1 MTLKL
6 VHFSVAVVC
15 ALPKELLAVRLLFDQ
30 TYVDPE
36 ALVPAG
42 DPNSYA
48 FGRMGQHNVVAASL
62 PGEYGTNSAA
72 SVAAHIARTFTAIRF
87 CLLVGIGGAVPSPTN
102 DIRLGDV
109 VVSHPQGTYSGVMQY
124 DLGKSLEHEVRI
136 REGSLTRPPRFLLGA
151 ISNLR
156 ADPHQKNNPLHPYLE
171 ELSAN
176 HKAYQFPRKERDQL
190 FVSTYR
196 HNPKSKSCTD
206 CSGERV
212 ERPRRKQTQ
221 PFIHY
226 GVIASGN
233 QVIKSAR
240 LRDSMAQDNV
250 LCVEM
255 EAAGIMNELPSLVIR
270 GICDYADSH
279 KNDAWQ
285 EYAAAT
291 AAAYAKLLLTVVR
304 SHQATSYEINDET
317 IRKAERGDV
326 SSCTHTIKDEPQES
340 SEEVQTLNYK
350 VLVTDQSSELPLE
363 RHVETHFLFNILAAN
378 IRVMIET

>member
-1 MTLKL
+1 MSPKL
-6 VHFSVAVVC
+6 EEFSVAIVC
-15 ALPKELLAVRLLFDQ
+15 ALPKELLAVRLLFDR
-30 TYVDPE
+30 TYAGPE
-36 ALVPAG
+36 ALVPER

-48 FGRMGQHNVVAASL
+48 FGRIGQHNVVAASL

-72 SVAAHIARTFTAIRF
+72 SVAAHIARTFTSIKF
-87 CLLVGIGGAVPSPTN
+87 CLLVGIGGAVPSLTN

-124 DLGKSLEHEVRI
+124 DLGKSLERGLRI

-156 ADPHQKNNPLHPYLE
+156 ADPQRKDNPLCPYLE
-171 ELSAN
+171 EIWEKN
-176 HKAYQFPRKERDQL
+176 KAYRFPQEELDQL

-196 HNPKSKSCTD
+196 HNPENKSCAG
-206 CSGERV
+206 CFGRRV
-212 ERPRRKQTQ
+212 ERPRRDQTH
-221 PFIHY
+221 PIIHY

-233 QVIKSAR
+233 QVIKSAG
-240 LRDSMAQDNV
+240 LRDSLIQDNV

-285 EYAAAT
+285 EYASAT

-304 SHQATSYEINDET
+304 GRQVALYETGDET
-317 IRKAERGDV
+317 AQQAMSREDA
-326 SSCTHTIKDEPQES
+326 SHTCAFGGPLQES
-340 SEEVQTLNYK
+340 FDELSNSERRIPT
-350 VLVTDQSSELPLE
+350 TDQLSGSSPE
-363 RHVETHFLFNILAAN
+363 RHVYNYLLNNIYTTN
-378 IRVMIET
+378 IGSS